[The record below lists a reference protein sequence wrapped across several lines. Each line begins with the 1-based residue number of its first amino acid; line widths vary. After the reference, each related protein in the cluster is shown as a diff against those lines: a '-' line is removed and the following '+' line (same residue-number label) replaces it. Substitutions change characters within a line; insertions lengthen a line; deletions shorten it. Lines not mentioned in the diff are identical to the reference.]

1 MSEVLA
7 QGPGSALG
15 TNLQQLLIAN
25 DIAPGFTPSYELC
38 KTIYLYHP
46 MGAKMVEKPL
56 EIAQSQKRTIKCPDS
71 PEERIVEEFNAE
83 WERMGADGH
92 IFNVMSQARIYG
104 IASIALM
111 EEDSDPA
118 QPIDFKNLSN
128 IPISFNVFDPLNTAG
143 SLVLSQN
150 PNSIDFQHVT
160 DIRVNSQI
168 YHRSRTCVVMN
179 EKPIYI
185 NFTPSAFGFVGRSVY
200 QRALFPL
207 KSFVQTML
215 ADDFVAG
222 KVGSMVAKI
231 KQPGSIIDN
240 AMLKMFN
247 LKRSFVH
254 ELKNFGVLSISPDEA
269 VESIDLTNVAEPL
282 RQSRQDI
289 IENIAS
295 ATPMPARLLT
305 EESFAEGFGEGSE
318 DAKAVARFIDKVRE
332 QMAPL
337 YHYFDR
343 ICMYRAWNPD
353 FYAIVQEEFPEWK
366 SIPYETAFY
375 RWKNSFTTMWPN
387 LLKEPD
393 SELVGVDEVK
403 LRAVMAMVQI
413 ISPMLKM
420 EVNAENKTELVKWA
434 VDNFNNLKLLF
445 GDPLNLDYEKMTQG
459 FIEVAQQQKEE
470 QEAGLA
476 EAAAEENE
484 PRQPRPF
491 AMLDDLSASVTK
503 LADMRQKRLKGIRDT
518 RAERRL
524 LR

>member
-1 MSEVLA
+1 VAEIALS
-7 QGPGSALG
+7 GPGSSLG

-56 EIAQSQKRTIKCPDS
+56 EIAQSQKRTIKVPDS
-71 PEERIVEEFNAE
+71 PEERVVEEFNAE
-83 WERMGADGH
+83 WQRLGADGH

-104 IASIALM
+104 ISSIAVM
-111 EEDSDPA
+111 EVGKDSIS
-118 QPIDFKNLSN
+118 PIDFKNLSN

-143 SLVLSQN
+143 SLVLSQD
-150 PNSIDFQHVT
+150 PNSVDFQHVT
-160 DIRVNSQI
+160 DIRVNGQV

-332 QMAPL
+332 QMGPL
-337 YHYFDR
+337 YDYFDR

-353 FYAIVQEEFPEWK
+353 FYKIIQEEFPEWK

-375 RWKNSFTTMWPN
+375 RWKNSFTSMWPN

-413 ISPMLKM
+413 LSPLLKM
-420 EVNAENKTELVKWA
+420 EINAENKTELIKWA

-445 GDPLNLDYEKMTQG
+445 GDPLNLDYDAMTTG
-459 FIEVAQQQKEE
+459 FVEVAKQQEE
-470 QEAGLA
+470 SFQAGL
-476 EAAAEENE
+476 EESTEEENE

-503 LADMRQKRLKGIRDT
+503 LADIRNKRLKGIKDS